1 MPKYLMQASFSS
13 EGLKGLQKDKAS
25 GRRDAIA
32 RALES
37 VGGRLDALYFSLGEY
52 DDVLIIDAPDIESI
66 AAFCVQVNASGLLRT
81 RTTAL
86 LTVEEADRALAKTV
100 AYRAPGR

>member
-1 MPKYLMQASFSS
+1 MAKYLIHAAYTA

-32 RALES
+32 KAMEAA
-37 VGGRLDALYFSLGEY
+37 GGKLDALYYSLGE
-52 DDVLIIDAPDIESI
+52 DDAVVIVDFPDIVSLASVAI
-66 AAFCVQVNASGLLRT
+66 AVSATGLVRT

-86 LTVEEADRALAKTV
+86 MTVEEVDRALAKSV
-100 AYRAPGR
+100 SYRPPGR

>member
-1 MPKYLMQASFSS
+1 MPKYLMQASFTS
-13 EGLKGLQKDKAS
+13 EGLRGLQKDKAS

-32 RALES
+32 KALES
-37 VGGRLDALYFSLGEY
+37 VGGRLEALYFTLGEY

-66 AAFCVQVNASGLLRT
+66 AAFCVQVDASGLLRT

-86 LTVEEADRALAKTV
+86 LTVEETDRALAKTV

>member
-1 MPKYLMQASFSS
+1 MAKYLMQASFTS

-32 RALES
+32 KALES
-37 VGGRLDALYFSLGEY
+37 VGGRLEALYFTLGEY
-52 DDVLIIDAPDIESI
+52 DDVLIIEAPNLESI
-66 AAFCVQVNASGLLRT
+66 AAFCVQVNASGVLRT

-86 LTVEEADRALAKTV
+86 LSVEEADRALAKTV
-100 AYRAPGR
+100 AYRAPGQ

>member
-1 MPKYLMQASFSS
+1 MPKYLMQASFSP

-32 RALES
+32 KALES
-37 VGGRLDALYFSLGEY
+37 VGGRLEALYFTLGEY

-66 AAFCVQVNASGLLRT
+66 AAFCIRVDASGLLRT

-86 LTVEEADRALAKTV
+86 LTVEETDRALAKAV
-100 AYRAPGR
+100 AYRAPGG